1 MSRIRLAVGTIV
13 VAAALALSAQA
24 QTPAP
29 KKPAAEPSTTA
40 KVETWTQK
48 KWDATKHEWQKDRA
62 KWDACN
68 QRATDQH
75 LTGRKSWS
83 YIYDCMKA

>member
-1 MSRIRLAVGTIV
+1 MSRIPLTVGTAVIAV
-13 VAAALALSAQA
+13 TLALAAQA
-24 QTPAP
+24 QTPA
-29 KKPAAEPSTTA
+29 KKTDAVPSTAA
-40 KVETWTQK
+40 KVEHWTKK
-48 KWDATKHEWQKDRA
+48 KWDAAKREWQKDKA

>member
-1 MSRIRLAVGTIV
+1 MSRIRLAVGTVV
-13 VAAALALSAQA
+13 VAVTLALTAHA

-29 KKPAAEPSTTA
+29 KKTDAEPSATA
-40 KVETWTQK
+40 KVQTWSKK
-48 KWDATKHEWQKDRA
+48 KWDATKREWQKDKA

-83 YIYDCMKA
+83 FIYDCMKA